1 MIRKMTED
9 DLERVLQIEEQCF
22 YSNWNRQQYLYE
34 LNENPYSNLYVYLY
48 NGILVGYF
56 DLWIIFERAEIATIA
71 VDPLFQGKNIG
82 REMMHYLEK
91 LARDNGCETIS
102 LEVRASNERAKNLY
116 QSCGFI
122 FVNLKPS
129 YYKTKDGFEDGLFLM
144 KGI

>member
-1 MIRKMTED
+1 MQLLQAHFLSPLSHPCRRLRTVQGRQ
-9 DLERVLQIEEQCF
+9 LPPLGCLQGSGVAGPERAGAGLP
-22 YSNWNRQQYLYE
+22 L
-34 LNENPYSNLYVYLY
+34 L
-48 NGILVGYF
+48 
-56 DLWIIFERAEIATIA
+56 ERAEIATIA

-82 REMMHYLEK
+82 REMMQYLEK

-129 YYKTKDGFEDGLFLM
+129 YYKTKEGFEDGLFLM